1 MIMTDPLQCT
11 YDDARRNHLRD
22 GIALSTRAKVE
33 YFEEMVA
40 FIAHFGARDRLAVRE
55 PEPQAQGEP
64 GSTRR

>member
-1 MIMTDPLQCT
+1 MTDPLQCS

-40 FIAHFGARDRLAVRE
+40 LIAHFGARDRLAVRDS
-55 PEPQAQGEP
+55 PPPAAQTAI
-64 GSTRR
+64 SRVK